1 MAKIKLRR
9 DTAANWSNPSNN
21 PILASGEPGYE
32 TDTGKLKIGNGS
44 TVWNSLPYFDDQES
58 VLSAVTQDIIPD
70 QDNTYDLGSPSN
82 QWRDIYVSNG
92 SIYLGDVKL
101 SNESGQLVV
110 QQVTDPGLETEAPV
124 PDTPGSVTTDRLVNG
139 ENSLVILS
147 DGTLE
152 LNGDAFT
159 GGGSSDRLVNGSNE
173 IVLGADGTIS
183 LPELNNTGYEPF
195 YTLNGPTLKLGEST
209 SQTIITGPTPTL
221 NNPNAQRIVIQGQ
234 KGFGG
239 NNTAGEG
246 GDVYIWGGVGG
257 EYTEGAPT
265 PGNGG
270 DIKVRGG
277 AGQFGGDGGYVRV
290 EGGDS
295 FYGPGGSGGFVEIT
309 GGNRVDGGNGD
320 GGDVTIKAGVGLGTG
335 NDGEIHLYTN
345 GTNNHWHF
353 DNGGNLT
360 LPVGGDIKDSNGDSI
375 LSNGIQF
382 DADDAINLQGNGIIR
397 NQADSQNINIVAN
410 GFAQLQWTTDA
421 GVAESDPNDTNELL
435 NWLFVDEVGVTI
447 ETNRNGEGNTY
458 EWHFDTQ
465 GKLHL
470 PIGGDIVD
478 NNGDSVLDSNIIL
491 TSNEEIRVTVGNTEY
506 FAIVNRANNNNNGV
520 ESSAVEIDSNGN
532 IVMLHISEIDDGVDI
547 FNRLII
553 SKFSSTGNL
562 LWQKQ
567 IQENIIGNTQ
577 DADISQGHDIVIDSS
592 NNILVIYNQNNAE
605 NGDDSLVVIK
615 LNGANGNEQ
624 WKKLYYPNAPYTAT
638 ENILFSSSILNTGTF
653 EGNPVDVASTDGDYT
668 YLNSNTGW
676 ILEESSN
683 GGTTWTT
690 LNIVVGITSNAI
702 CLPENSGV
710 TLNLANLY
718 RLARTATGN
727 SFVEAAG
734 SVTDNTHTY
743 IAARY
748 DSPNVNGDVTY
759 LIKIVNS
766 NGNLV
771 WAQSIE
777 YTAGESDEAYGI
789 DLDGEGNIVIAGASR
804 SPGPIG
810 GYVSKFSGS
819 DGSHI
824 WTRVF
829 TDINIMNTT
838 SGDVV
843 VDSQNNIFVSL
854 NSRQEIVHD
863 DNNNY
868 QTTIAHVI
876 KLNSSGST
884 QWIRR
889 IGPGPCA
896 SVGTGIDC
904 DSDGNVYLSALT
916 VVQDKPT
923 RELNDWGNTARSVLA
938 LAKYSTTGTV
948 LWQRYI
954 EPAGYRFYQSKDI
967 GDNPPGF
974 YGYDANSGRNL
985 SIGPNGK
992 LAVQVTA
999 KQKDSDGNIYNN
1011 DYWESITFQ
1020 IDQDGREMTVGSGNE
1035 KFTVKASRIPGRF
1048 VEIPELV
1055 GEVPSYSPTITDLTE
1070 DISVSI
1076 PEITYADGELGN
1088 QVSKS
1093 ESYEYVFGNDGTLT
1107 IPNDGDI
1114 KLTQTQIGWF
1124 SIYGPAN
1131 NNNNDVWIRANC
1143 VDPNTGDV
1151 YVVGQDNGANQGLVA
1166 RYDSTGQ
1173 IIWSIR
1179 LIDDDNGSDS
1189 RANAVAIHPDTGNI
1203 IVLVEYFGVET
1214 NTAIIEIEPD
1224 TAKVLRS
1231 TGFRDTGNDSGS
1243 QGYDL
1248 ALENG
1253 TGRIAVVGRK
1263 FDEYKGYSTMPVTG
1277 SGVGV
1282 MITARAGIT
1291 DTPSGGNWYVSGTDI
1306 TGRVIIDSVDRYSG
1320 LTTTV
1325 REGSGAAFSIVSP
1338 GSGFAYVDP
1347 PTVWLGSEGTNYLVG
1362 HKIKILGTDLGGA
1375 TPANDAIITVTQVNY
1390 NAGGS
1395 IVAATISGM
1404 SGLVS
1409 GGTYNEVTGTNYQV
1423 GSGCIMT
1430 LSLNTDGTV
1439 AGVYAFTE
1447 AGSNYV
1453 VGDVITV
1460 SGTQFPGGASPTNDI
1475 TMTVSDNSGGGVGG
1489 VNGTNNI
1496 AGTAPTTYW
1505 RIETTSQTPDFANL
1519 GGSWTLL
1526 QPLGGEAFV
1535 VVGSID
1541 PEGDF
1546 VTEWSKVLSAG
1557 GEYDTDRYFSVAYD
1571 SSNNLYAAGEMY
1583 ATNNVAGA
1591 TLDELWCAVI
1601 SKFDNAGNHVW
1612 TKALNTTNNNA
1623 YAKGVAVRGN
1633 SIVVSHYENF
1643 YTIITKLD
1651 NTGSIKW
1658 QRRTESN
1665 DDSSVAIDTN
1675 GDIYAV
1681 MESQFEN
1688 RYENIIKVIKF
1699 ESNGEI
1705 EWRKFFGTLTY
1716 DYGGTD
1722 EYFKNGRNLTIDAD
1736 HLYVSGYTTAFN
1748 NNYENGFLV
1757 KIPKTGDADGSY
1769 GAWALQTETYDVD
1782 PITSTEVTTFEP
1794 NVGTGDFE
1802 DIGFAFISNWFDPSG
1817 SDYYQTLEEIVDR
1830 DGGAIEFAD
1839 GTRQTSSAQ
1848 QIPQVKISN
1857 GADHRLKLED
1867 MGKHIFVQDDSTSII
1882 IPYSFDVPLP
1892 IGFTVVVVNDSGGTI
1907 NIDADGGLI
1916 LIRQSTTTSNYWNLD
1931 SYGIATLIK
1940 VDTDYWYISG
1950 NVTNDSP

>member
-9 DTAANWSNPSNN
+9 DTAANWSNIANN

-32 TDTGKLKIGNGS
+32 TDTGRLKIGDGS
-44 TVWNSLPYFDDQES
+44 TAWNSLSYFDDQET
-58 VLSAVTQDIIPD
+58 VLSAVSQHIVPD
-70 QDNTYDLGSPSN
+70 SDNTYDLGSPSN

-92 SIYLGDVKL
+92 SIYIGDVKL
-101 SNESGQLVV
+101 SNDGGQLVV
-110 QQVTDPGLETEAPV
+110 QQVTDPGEETEAPV

-139 ENSLVILS
+139 ENSLVLGS
-147 DGTLE
+147 DGTTT
-152 LNGDAFT
+152 FP
-159 GGGSSDRLVNGSNE
+159 
-173 IVLGADGTIS
+173 GAATIS
-183 LPELNNTGYEPF
+183 TVNV
-195 YTLNGPTLKLGEST
+195 
-209 SQTIITGPTPTL
+209 SQI
-221 NNPNAQRIVIQGQ
+221 
-234 KGFGG
+234 
-239 NNTAGEG
+239 
-246 GDVYIWGGVGG
+246 
-257 EYTEGAPT
+257 
-265 PGNGG
+265 
-270 DIKVRGG
+270 
-277 AGQFGGDGGYVRV
+277 
-290 EGGDS
+290 
-295 FYGPGGSGGFVEIT
+295 
-309 GGNRVDGGNGD
+309 
-320 GGDVTIKAGVGLGTG
+320 
-335 NDGEIHLYTN
+335 N
-345 GTNNHWHF
+345 GTNPGDELIIQANNHNWNF
-353 DNGGNLT
+353 DTNGDLI
-360 LPVGGDIKDSNGDSI
+360 LPEGGDIKDSNGDSV
-375 LSNGIQF
+375 LGGSELT
-382 DADDAINLQGNGIIR
+382 DD
-397 NQADSQNINIVAN
+397 
-410 GFAQLQWTTDA
+410 
-421 GVAESDPNDTNELL
+421 
-435 NWLFVDEVGVTI
+435 
-447 ETNRNGEGNTY
+447 
-458 EWHFDTQ
+458 
-465 GKLHL
+465 K
-470 PIGGDIVD
+470 
-478 NNGDSVLDSNIIL
+478 
-491 TSNEEIRVTVGNTEY
+491 EIRITVGNTEY

-520 ESSAVEIDSNGN
+520 ESSAVEYDSNGN
-532 IVMLHISEIDDGVDI
+532 MVMLHISEIDDGVDT

-567 IQENIIGNTQ
+567 IQENINGNTQ
-577 DADISQGHDIVIDSS
+577 DADNSQGHDIVIDSS

-605 NGDDSLVVIK
+605 NNDDSLVVIK

-624 WKKLYYPNAPYTAT
+624 WKKLYYPGA
-638 ENILFSSSILNTGTF
+638 G
-653 EGNPVDVASTDGDYT
+653 
-668 YLNSNTGW
+668 
-676 ILEESSN
+676 
-683 GGTTWTT
+683 
-690 LNIVVGITSNAI
+690 
-702 CLPENSGV
+702 
-710 TLNLANLY
+710 
-718 RLARTATGN
+718 

-734 SVTDNTHTY
+734 SATNNTHTY

-748 DSPNVNGDVTY
+748 NTGGDNITY

-766 NGNLV
+766 DGSLV
-771 WAQSIE
+771 WAESIR
-777 YTAGESDEAYGI
+777 YNPGLSDEAYGM
-789 DLDGEGNIVIAGASR
+789 DLDGQDNIIVVGVSR
-804 SPGPIG
+804 GGGPNG

-829 TDINIMNTT
+829 IDIGIIDCI

-854 NSRQEIVHD
+854 NSSQQIVHD

-923 RELNDWGNTARSVLA
+923 RETENWLDTTARSVLA

-954 EPAGYRFYQSKDI
+954 EPAGYWFYQSKFI

-974 YGYDANSGRNL
+974 YGYDTNSGRNL
-985 SIGPNGK
+985 SIGPDGK
-992 LAVQVTA
+992 LAVQVTV
-999 KQKDSDGNIYNN
+999 KQKDPDGSIYNN

-1048 VEIPELV
+1048 VEIPEVVEGSEYL
-1055 GEVPSYSPTITDLTE
+1055 SPEITDLTE
-1070 DISVSI
+1070 DITVST

-1093 ESYEYVFGNDGTLT
+1093 ASYEYVFGNDGTLT

-1131 NNNNDVWIRANC
+1131 NNNSDVWIRANC

-1203 IVLVEYFGVET
+1203 IVLVEYFGAET

-1320 LTTTV
+1320 LTTTT
-1325 REGSGAAFSIVSP
+1325 RQGSGAMFAIDDNGNGTYGFSAIQSV
-1338 GSGFAYVDP
+1338 
-1347 PTVWLGSEGTNYLVG
+1347 GTNYRAG
-1362 HKIKILGTDLGGA
+1362 HKIKIPGTSLGGA
-1375 TPANDAIITVTQVNY
+1375 TPANDATITIDSVDGN
-1390 NAGGS
+1390 GG
-1395 IVAATISGM
+1395 ITEATISGTA
-1404 SGLVS
+1404 SGNAP
-1409 GGTYNEVTGTNYQV
+1409 GYTNVTGDNFEV

-1535 VVGSID
+1535 VVGSINI
-1541 PEGDF
+1541 EGDF

-1557 GEYDTDRYFSVAYD
+1557 GGVSGDRYFSVAYD

-1688 RYENIIKVIKF
+1688 RYEDIIKVIKF

-1716 DYGGTD
+1716 DYGGTH

-1802 DIGFAFISNWFDPSG
+1802 DIGFAFISNWFDPS
-1817 SDYYQTLEEIVDR
+1817 DNNYYQTLEEIVDR

-1882 IPYSFDVPLP
+1882 VPYNFDIPLP

-1916 LIRQSTTTSNYWNLD
+1916 NIRQSTTTSNYWDLD